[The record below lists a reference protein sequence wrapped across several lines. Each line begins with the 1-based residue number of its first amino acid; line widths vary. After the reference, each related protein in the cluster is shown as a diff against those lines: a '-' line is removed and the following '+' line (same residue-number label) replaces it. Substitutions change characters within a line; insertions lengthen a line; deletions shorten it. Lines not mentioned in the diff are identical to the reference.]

1 MSEIHPEPVPLRSR
15 TLLSMTVDCAC
26 GDEDHE
32 GIVVEVEHVYL
43 AEQDVGTC
51 ENCHLPHRNPGM
63 VALAVGDESVLLSEG
78 EALRVAHRLIRGA
91 DLCAE
96 AGEDPPD
103 LERDMARFGALA
115 EPPRSVFK
123 AGDVISVPPE
133 VIRVTRFRTSSR
145 LVIKRRKAGQ
155 RPGECKG
162 CGAVIETGDLYAAAT
177 EPTSDRC
184 IRCVDGWPLAA
195 TGPKGLQ

>member
-1 MSEIHPEPVPLRSR
+1 MSEV
-15 TLLSMTVDCAC
+15 
-26 GDEDHE
+26 GDILHDA
-32 GIVVEVEHVYL
+32 EVE
-43 AEQDVGTC
+43 
-51 ENCHLPHRNPGM
+51 
-63 VALAVGDESVLLSEG
+63 
-78 EALRVAHRLIRGA
+78 RLIA
-91 DLCAE
+91 DRANLPYQRNFQPL
-96 AGEDPPD
+96 ED
-103 LERDMARFGALA
+103 
-115 EPPRSVFK
+115 
-123 AGDVISVPPE
+123 GDVISVPPE

-155 RPGECKG
+155 RPGECKA